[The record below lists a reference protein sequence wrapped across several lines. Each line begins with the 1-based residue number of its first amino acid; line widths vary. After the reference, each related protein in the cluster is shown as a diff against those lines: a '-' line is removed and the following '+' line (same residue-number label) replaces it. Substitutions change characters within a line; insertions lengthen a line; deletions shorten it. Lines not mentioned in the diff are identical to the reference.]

1 MIGHQLS
8 FDKRNLRPKF
18 GYLSPTGQNRQAKR
32 GRFDRP
38 CFTGLYKPP
47 QNRTPLFKHNGDLV
61 NHPLRIVEARQAAIH
76 ARLCLAPE
84 SPVLIAHPPRRS
96 KSPCPGGDRLPC
108 PGGSI
113 SSRPGGG
120 RSSRPGGGN
129 AAVQSTF
136 INPRHATT
144 PLSPAH
150 SSATEEGIGRGI
162 RLHQLAQRLHLP
174 STRHASKDYR
184 TFSAKLYQKESVR
197 GSALLRA
204 DPDEV
209 ERVRNRDGKPAARE
223 AGRAAR

>member
-96 KSPCPGGDRLPC
+96 KSPCPGGDRLP
-108 PGGSI
+108 
-113 SSRPGGG
+113 RPGGG

-129 AAVQSTF
+129 AAVQSSL

-144 PLSPAH
+144 PLSPDH
-150 SSATEEGIGRGI
+150 SSATGE
-162 RLHQLAQRLHLP
+162 A
-174 STRHASKDYR
+174 HASLGVDVAR
-184 TFSAKLYQKESVR
+184 LSPSVGSPPCTVGPSAVAIGARRFSDRLF
-197 GSALLRA
+197 
-204 DPDEV
+204 
-209 ERVRNRDGKPAARE
+209 
-223 AGRAAR
+223 